1 MRLFQILLFL
11 SLSLCWTVTVNAQI
25 RPGQQTESQGPI
37 SISADS
43 LEAQDQQG
51 VVTFKGSV
59 LARQGGLSISCDAMQ
74 VSYKTTGQIK
84 PQNVAS
90 ADTEQTD
97 SDAPLNPLAPNSA
110 QQIDRVECDGN
121 VRIVE
126 GDRLAVGNKALYLA
140 QALPRRIVLT
150 GDARIWQGADSVTGH
165 EVTYF
170 LDDRRSTVESQ
181 NNNRV
186 RATYHQENDKKPEEA
201 ASPATR

>member
-1 MRLFQILLFL
+1 MRYFTILLFL
-11 SLSLCWTVTVNAQI
+11 SLSLCGAMVANSQI

-74 VSYKTTGQIK
+74 VFYKTTGQLK
-84 PQNVAS
+84 TPSAANVS
-90 ADTEQTD
+90 TDETDFDT
-97 SDAPLNPLAPNSA
+97 PLNPLAPNSS
-110 QQIDRVECDGN
+110 QQIDRVECAGN

-181 NNNRV
+181 SNNRV
-186 RATYHQENDKKPEEA
+186 RATYHQENEKKPEDNN
-201 ASPATR
+201 PATR